1 MSVSQLI
8 GLTLIVITFGLGFLL
23 LYYFKNRLDKL
34 FYLALSRA
42 MTVAFILLLLQSFF
56 LLINSR

>member
-8 GLTLIVITFGLGFLL
+8 GLVLVVITFGLGFWL
-23 LYYFKNRLDKL
+23 LYYFKKRLDKL

-42 MTVAFILLLLQSFF
+42 MTAAFILLLLQSFF
-56 LLINSR
+56 LLINSK

>member
-1 MSVSQLI
+1 MSTLQQIGLALI
-8 GLTLIVITFGLGFLL
+8 GITFGLGFWL

-42 MTVAFILLLLQSFF
+42 MTAAFILLLLQSFF
-56 LLINSR
+56 LLINSK